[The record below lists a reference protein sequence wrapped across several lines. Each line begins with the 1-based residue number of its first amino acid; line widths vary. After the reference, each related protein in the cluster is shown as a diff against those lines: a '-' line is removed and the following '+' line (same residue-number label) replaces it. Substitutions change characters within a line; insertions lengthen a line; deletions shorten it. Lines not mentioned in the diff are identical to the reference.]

1 LRAIISLSNIE
12 LARFL
17 AASINEIVL
26 CLRVEIEIANREAK
40 CVGGKEKQFD
50 LVRQKSLETF
60 LPKEKSME
68 LIRIIVD
75 YRERP
80 SQTVSEL
87 CRLGAALEFKTLKVG
102 DYVVADEVAI
112 ERKTFDDFATS
123 ILDRRLFE
131 QARALRDAYSRP
143 LLLLEGRGP
152 LKRGISEEALRGA
165 IVSVVLDLGIPLL
178 WAEDAYE
185 AAKLLMTI
193 ARREQRDS
201 SRSISLKDRRRP
213 VTADEE
219 KEYIVASLPMVEAAT
234 AKKLLIALKSV
245 QAVFSASEKELMEV
259 DGIGPKKAR
268 RIREV
273 IGKDYIVRPSS
284 SESSRGSRRET
295 RGS

>member
-1 LRAIISLSNIE
+1 MS
-12 LARFL
+12 
-17 AASINEIVL
+17 
-26 CLRVEIEIANREAK
+26 
-40 CVGGKEKQFD
+40 GKEKQFD
-50 LVRQKSLETF
+50 LASQKSLETF
-60 LPKEKSME
+60 LPKEKNTGP
-68 LIRIIVD
+68 IRIIVD
-75 YRERP
+75 HRERP

-87 CRLGAALEFKTLKVG
+87 SRLGAALEFKSLKVG
-102 DYVVADEVAI
+102 DYVVSDEVAI

-131 QARALRDAYSRP
+131 QARALKDAYGRP

-152 LKRGISEEALRGA
+152 LRRGISEEALRGA
-165 IVSVVLDLGIPLL
+165 IVSVILDLGVPLL
-178 WAEDAYE
+178 WAEDADE

-201 SRSISLKDRRRP
+201 SRGISLKDRRRP
-213 VTADEE
+213 VTPDEE
-219 KEYIVASLPMVEAAT
+219 REYVVASLPMVEAAT

-273 IGKDYIVRPSS
+273 ISQDYVIRPSS
-284 SESSRGSRRET
+284 SEPSRGSRRET